1 MTLHTHKNLKS
12 QHFREKKVY
21 ILFLTKDVDSKRK
34 FEIIA
39 KKFRLEKVLFFW
51 VTLILTIEA
60 KTLRHFIKYSSFY
73 KMFNVHIL
81 TKY

>member
-60 KTLRHFIKYSSFY
+60 KTLRHFY
-73 KMFNVHIL
+73 KIFIFLQNVHI
-81 TKY
+81 